1 LQVGDFGII
10 EQATVSA
17 SDIGGVP
24 TGRTLTAGDG
34 LSGGGNLSQN
44 RSFAVDSSVIR
55 TSGTQTF
62 TGTKTFNQSTE
73 FAKNITNGGMQAG
86 AGPTLVNAFSV
97 IGYASSDRRLKKDIV
112 DGVMGIE
119 TIMQMR
125 PVEFTWNDKTMMPGM
140 KDIGFI
146 AQEQQE
152 ISEHLVSDTMEW
164 LTLRSDNLNPILV
177 KALQQQQEVIENLT
191 ARIEK
196 LEAEK

>member
-1 LQVGDFGII
+1 
-10 EQATVSA
+10 
-17 SDIGGVP
+17 
-24 TGRTLTAGDG
+24 
-34 LSGGGNLSQN
+34 
-44 RSFAVDSSVIR
+44 
-55 TSGTQTF
+55 
-62 TGTKTFNQSTE
+62 
-73 FAKNITNGGMQAG
+73 
-86 AGPTLVNAFSV
+86 
-97 IGYASSDRRLKKDIV
+97 
-112 DGVMGIE
+112 
-119 TIMQMR
+119 
-125 PVEFTWNDKTMMPGM
+125 MMPGM